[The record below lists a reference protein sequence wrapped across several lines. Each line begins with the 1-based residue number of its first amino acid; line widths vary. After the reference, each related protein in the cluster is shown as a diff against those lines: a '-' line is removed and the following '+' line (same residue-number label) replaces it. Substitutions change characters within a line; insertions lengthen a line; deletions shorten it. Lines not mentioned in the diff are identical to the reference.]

1 MCAIN
6 LEQFFHIFY
15 TYLSPADLIER
26 DLVSHQFVNHKDFVY
41 YFVFK
46 KTLCLTSLCLNYTP

>member
-6 LEQFFHIFY
+6 LEQSFHIFY

-26 DLVSHQFVNHKDFVY
+26 DLVYHQFVNHIDFVY
-41 YFVFK
+41 
-46 KTLCLTSLCLNYTP
+46 